1 MDPILNLTSQC
12 IEPSVVMEGY
22 LADLRDLYAMEAD
35 GGKTAAVKDAIGKF
49 VRNASQR
56 IVTMIGNLVTRLSEM
71 IGAIGN
77 MTAKKVQAP
86 KELVESFNKMLD
98 RTQKITK
105 DGSKYVKTLE
115 EINNSL
121 ATAAQFQRWMFGR
134 GQEGVFQDLADAK
147 KEFAQEVKVI
157 ADDDVLAGRSVD
169 DYMSTLKEN
178 VGERVAF
185 EPSKAQ
191 RVLTPMRA
199 YWSTRMRMMKVSA
212 HKMTAMINQNLI
224 MTKDSNEKDRIKRT
238 QSIFGEIYSYMM
250 TIVTGMIKICG
261 YLQKYI
267 TTIRK
272 ASKLD
277 AITGDTVEGRIVERD
292 KPMQFQ
298 KALTAGNA

>member
-35 GGKTAAVKDAIGKF
+35 GGKGAAVKEAIGKF

-56 IVTMIGNLVTRLSEM
+56 ILTMIGNLVSRLSEM
-71 IGAIGN
+71 IGAVSN

-121 ATAAQFQRWMFGR
+121 ATAAYFQRLFGR

-147 KEFAQEVKVI
+147 KEFAQEVKAI

-169 DYMSTLKEN
+169 DYMSSLKEN
-178 VGERVAF
+178 VGERVTF

-212 HKMTAMINQNLI
+212 HKMTVMIHQNLV
-224 MTKDSNEKDRIKRT
+224 MTKDTNEKERVKRT
-238 QSIFGEIYSYMM
+238 QAIFGEIYSYMM
-250 TIVTGMIKICG
+250 TIVAGMIKLCG

-267 TTIRK
+267 SAIRQSAK
-272 ASKLD
+272 MLP
-277 AITGDTVEGRIVERD
+277 ITGDTVEGRVVERD

>member
-35 GGKTAAVKDAIGKF
+35 GGKGAAVKEAIGKF

-56 IVTMIGNLVTRLSEM
+56 VLTMIGNLVSRLSEM
-71 IGAIGN
+71 IGAVSN

-86 KELVESFNKMLD
+86 KELVESFNKILD

-121 ATAAQFQRWMFGR
+121 ATAAHFQRLFGR

-147 KEFAQEVKVI
+147 KEFAQEVKAI
-157 ADDDVLAGRSVD
+157 ADDDVLAGRSVN
-169 DYMSTLKEN
+169 DYMSSLKEN
-178 VGERVAF
+178 AGERVVF

-191 RVLTPMRA
+191 RVLTPMRT

-212 HKMTAMINQNLI
+212 HKMTVMIHQNLV
-224 MTKDSNEKDRIKRT
+224 MTNDKNEKERVKRT
-238 QSIFGEIYSYMM
+238 QAIFGEIYSYMM
-250 TIVTGMIKICG
+250 TIVAGMIKICG

-267 TTIRK
+267 TTIRQSAK
-272 ASKLD
+272 MLP
-277 AITGDTVEGRIVERD
+277 ITGDTVEGRVVERD
-292 KPMQFQ
+292 TPMQFQ